1 MCISVQKYLI
11 SYGAEST
18 FNLGPDRLGSGTT
31 WAESTWGRNDLKPNA
46 SQAGDIIKWCRLKD
60 PWIIFTIKNKR
71 SAVSRLWEVVRD
83 SSAVQWLFV
92 RLVSLGHP
100 VSSTNE
106 TYHHDIQ
113 KYCWK
118 WCFEHK
124 KDHDNN
130 IYAERNPGWIL
141 FESDLRTHNN
151 NHTFY
156 LQVLVRLVL

>member
-1 MCISVQKYLI
+1 M
-11 SYGAEST
+11 
-18 FNLGPDRLGSGTT
+18 GPNRL
-31 WAESTWGRNDLKPNA
+31 
-46 SQAGDIIKWCRLKD
+46 GDIIKWCRLKD

-71 SAVSRLWEVVRD
+71 SAVSRLWEVVVGSWTRLQFWLVRD

-92 RLVSLGHP
+92 RLVSLGPP